1 MISMIDEDI
10 EAFISA
16 IENTTRREILRSL
29 ILDQSYAFQIS
40 RIIGVSQQAINKQ
53 LELLERANLITSAG
67 SVPSSYGAPRKI
79 YRPTGFS
86 TLIADYS
93 RNFISVKRY
102 DLNPTASGNVE
113 DFENL
118 SIHELMGR
126 LRDTE
131 KQIDE
136 IMEQRGR
143 LISRKDQ
150 IMGRINA
157 YITEMAPDPMSRAVL
172 AEYVDSM
179 NPEYVARKL
188 NIPVNVVMQIVETYL
203 R

>member
-1 MISMIDEDI
+1 MIDEDI

-16 IENTTRREILRSL
+16 IENATRREILRSL

-67 SVPSSYGAPRKI
+67 SIPSSYGAPRKI

-86 TLIADYS
+86 TLVADYS

-102 DLNPTASGNVE
+102 ELNYTEEENGEDLESSN
-113 DFENL
+113 
-118 SIHELMGR
+118 IHDLMNR
-126 LRDTE
+126 LLDTE
-131 KQIDE
+131 KQIDQ
-136 IMEQRGR
+136 IMEQRAR
-143 LISRKDQ
+143 LISRKDR
-150 IMGRINA
+150 IMGRINS
-157 YITEMAPDPMSRAVL
+157 YITEIAPDPMSRAVL

-179 NPEYVARKL
+179 NPEYVSRKL

>member
-1 MISMIDEDI
+1 MIDEDI

-16 IENTTRREILRSL
+16 IENSTRREILRSL

-86 TLIADYS
+86 TLVADYS
-93 RNFISVKRY
+93 RNFISVRRY
-102 DLNPTASGNVE
+102 DINPSAYDNGQVA
-113 DFENL
+113 ENL
-118 SIHELMGR
+118 NISELLEN
-126 LRDTE
+126 LRSTE
-131 KQIDE
+131 KQINE
-136 IMEQRGR
+136 IMEQRTK
-143 LISRKDQ
+143 LILQKDR

-157 YITEMAPDPMSRAVL
+157 YITEMAPDALSRAVL
-172 AEYVDSM
+172 TEYIDSM

-188 NIPVNVVMQIVETYL
+188 NIPVNMVMQIVETYL